1 MIEPTDLPPTQY
13 LVMEV
18 LAARYRLGEQAWT
31 FPSTLRPVMQALAEK
46 QLIGWKSG
54 TAPASI
60 LAWLTDAGRKH
71 SLMPGYVPPIHAT
84 PPQ

>member
-1 MIEPTDLPPTQY
+1 VIKPTDLPPTQY

-18 LAARYRLGEQAWT
+18 LAARYRLGHQAWT
-31 FPSTLRPVMQALAEK
+31 FPRVLRPAMNALEEK
-46 QLIGWKSG
+46 RLIWWKSG

-60 LAWLTDAGRKH
+60 LAGLTTTGREH
-71 SLMPGYVPPIHAT
+71 SLMPGYVPPIT